1 MLKIWKMLRRWKTW
15 EDDEYNFIM
24 MRTVNMIMVETIII
38 NMRVI
43 MSNKAEGCSED
54 GDDDGRAA
62 RIQATM
68 YIVRYQITYSLS

>member
-1 MLKIWKMLRRWKTW
+1 MDVNVENMENVKEVENM

-24 MRTVNMIMVETIII
+24 MRTVNMIMVETIIM
-38 NMRVI
+38 NMKII

-68 YIVRYQITYSLS
+68 